1 MKTAFCLLF
10 GTIVSGLFV
19 GCFTPS
25 EQPAQSPEEK
35 PVIVAYVGGF
45 RGDLAEIDSIDPNKL
60 SHINYAFVDVK
71 DNRAFLRNERTDT
84 VNFRLLNELKRVN
97 KDLKILISLGGWTW
111 SKNFS
116 DAVLSDT
123 SNRNFS
129 QSSVDIVAKHDLDGV
144 DIDWEYPGMIGD
156 SNVFRPE
163 DKQNYTIL
171 FKNLRQQLDSLG
183 KVTGKKY
190 YVTTAVGG
198 NVDYTSHTEMDK
210 VQQYCDFI
218 NIMAYDFAGGNDTL
232 SNHHTGLYTSS
243 PDTSKYSTDEAV
255 KMFMNAGVPANK
267 LVVGMGFYGKGWEM
281 QTTANNGLFQRTAK
295 PSRAGGFGYIKDSL
309 ENKSGFVKYWD
320 DVAKSPYIFN
330 AEKKI
335 FISYDDERSI
345 KEKCDYIKKH
355 NLRGAMFWEYEDDLK
370 EHLLTVIAKEFGY
383 IK

>member
-1 MKTAFCLLF
+1 MFF
-10 GTIVSGLFV
+10 VSCV
-19 GCFTPS
+19 SSS
-25 EQPAQSPEEK
+25 EQPVEANSEK

-45 RGDLAEIDSIDPNKL
+45 RGNLTENVNPMKL
-60 SHINYAFVDVK
+60 SHINYAFVDVEG
-71 DNRAFLRNERTDT
+71 NRAFLRNEKTDT
-84 VNFRLLNELKRVN
+84 VNFRLLNELKKVN

-129 QSSVDIVAKHDLDGV
+129 QSAVDIVAKHDLDGV

-171 FKNLRQQLDSLG
+171 FKNLREQLDSLG
-183 KVTGKKY
+183 KTTGKKY

-198 NVDYTSHTEMDK
+198 NVDYISTTEMDK
-210 VQQYCDFI
+210 VSQYCDFI
-218 NIMAYDFAGGNDTL
+218 NLMAYDFAGGNDTL
-232 SNHHTGLYTSS
+232 SNHHTGLYPSS
-243 PDTSKYSTDEAV
+243 PEHSKYSSTDEGV
-255 KMFMNAGVPANK
+255 KMFLNAGVPANK

-281 QTTANNGLFQRTAK
+281 ESTDNNGLFRRTK
-295 PSRAGGFGYIKDSL
+295 KGTRGGGFGYIKDSL
-309 ENKSGFVKYWD
+309 EGKNGFVKYWD

-345 KEKCDYIKKH
+345 KEKTDYIKKN
-355 NLRGAMFWEYEDDLK
+355 NLRGAMFWEYEDDPK
-370 EHLLTVIAKEFGY
+370 ENLLTVLAKEFGY
-383 IK
+383 VK

>member
-1 MKTAFCLLF
+1 MRTAFPLVVTVACICF
-10 GTIVSGLFV
+10 AS
-19 GCFTPS
+19 CFTAS
-25 EQPAQSPEEK
+25 EQPEQPKDEK
-35 PVIVAYVGGF
+35 RVIVAYVGGF

-84 VNFRLLNELKRVN
+84 VNFRLLNELKKVN

-116 DAVLSDT
+116 DAVLTDS
-123 SNRNFS
+123 SNWNFA

-171 FKNLRQQLDSLG
+171 FKNLRHQLDSLG
-183 KVTGKKY
+183 NITGKKY
-190 YVTTAVGG
+190 FVTTAVGG

-232 SNHHTGLYTSS
+232 SNHHTGLYTAS

-255 KMFMNAGVPANK
+255 KMFLDAGVPANK

-281 QTTANNGLFQRTAK
+281 ETTDNNGLFRRTRK
-295 PSRAGGFGYIKDSL
+295 PVRGGGFGLIKDSL
-309 ENKSGFVKYWD
+309 ENRNGFVKYWD

-330 AEKKI
+330 AEKRI

-370 EHLLTVIAKEFGY
+370 EHLLTVIATEFGY